1 MLGIPVYSDS
11 SGEYLQS
18 IEIETIMS
26 LLRIINNPMQDIPL
40 VTVMRSPIGNFTDNE
55 LIEIRLNDRNSN
67 FYEALIKTDTPKV
80 RKFLQ
85 LLEELRNDEQYMAL
99 DEWIWNIYT

>member
-55 LIEIRLNDRNSN
+55 LIEIRLNDIQT
-67 FYEALIKTDTPKV
+67 FMK
-80 RKFLQ
+80 
-85 LLEELRNDEQYMAL
+85 LL
-99 DEWIWNIYT
+99 

>member
-67 FYEALIKTDTPKV
+67 FYEALKIGRAHV
-80 RKFLQ
+80 
-85 LLEELRNDEQYMAL
+85 
-99 DEWIWNIYT
+99 